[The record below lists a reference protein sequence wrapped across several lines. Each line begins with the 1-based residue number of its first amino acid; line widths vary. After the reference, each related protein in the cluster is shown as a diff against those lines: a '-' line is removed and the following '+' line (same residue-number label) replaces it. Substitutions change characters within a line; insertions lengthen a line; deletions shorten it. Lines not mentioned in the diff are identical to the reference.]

1 MEPYRLALAWI
12 LILCTLQTPA
22 PVSEPEFL
30 NRQVALDH
38 SPRISAEAISLLL
51 AQAHAP
57 GGIISIY
64 SGCAKP
70 NPQTFS
76 LAETTLKQ
84 GLDYV
89 STVDPARKWTYA
101 DGLVLVGVERAND
114 TILNTLIYDIEIRPD
129 DALSLSAQ
137 RILHTSEVQTSIER
151 AALNELTTELGF
163 GQISRTPKTAVAETS
178 QPTHLQSV
186 TLAKALNT
194 LASMKGTAV
203 WEYEQFTCNGKSSFR
218 LNWLVT

>member
-1 MEPYRLALAWI
+1 MESYRLALACV

-22 PVSEPEFL
+22 AVSEPEFL

-76 LAETTLKQ
+76 LAKTTLKQ

-89 STVDPARKWTYA
+89 STVDPARKWRYA
-101 DGLVLVGVERAND
+101 DGLILVGLERAND

-137 RILHTSEVQTSIER
+137 RILHTSEVQTSIEK
-151 AALNELTTELGF
+151 AALNELTPELGF
-163 GQISRTPKTAVAETS
+163 GQISRNPKSAVPETG
-178 QPTHLQSV
+178 QPTRLQSV

-218 LNWLVT
+218 LNWLVK